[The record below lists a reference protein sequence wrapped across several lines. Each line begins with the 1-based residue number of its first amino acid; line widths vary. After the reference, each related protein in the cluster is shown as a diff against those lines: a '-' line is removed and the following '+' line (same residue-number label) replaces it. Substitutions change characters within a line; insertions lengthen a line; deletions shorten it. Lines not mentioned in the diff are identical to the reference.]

1 MHSNA
6 FSVVA
11 STLTILNVLSP
22 TNAAPLDGVFAV
34 AASAGSESAPV
45 QSNPNAKPGFSYG
58 FAHTAPLASFGAP
71 HHGHRQ
77 GTNDADAEGYLATQ
91 YHTQSNVGDA
101 AFGYA
106 HPGQAHASI
115 RDANGGV
122 TGYGFAHTAPLAS
135 FGAPHHGHRQGTN
148 DADAEGYLATQYH
161 TQSNVG
167 DAAFGYAHP
176 GQAHASIRD
185 ANGGVTGSYSY
196 ISPEGH
202 PIHVLYVADA
212 AGFRVISNA
221 LPDANGDIPL
231 HAQATA
237 VVMFFVAFTFG
248 VLSSCTPTSVGSSV
262 RQSESLV
269 LGGVVFNY

>member
-1 MHSNA
+1 MTREPWDAKARVSLDKPDPGLDPNA

-11 STLTILNVLSP
+11 STLTILTVLSP

-45 QSNPNAKPGFSYG
+45 QSNPNAKPGFS
-58 FAHTAPLASFGAP
+58 
-71 HHGHRQ
+71 
-77 GTNDADAEGYLATQ
+77 
-91 YHTQSNVGDA
+91 
-101 AFGYA
+101 
-106 HPGQAHASI
+106 
-115 RDANGGV
+115 
-122 TGYGFAHTAPLAS
+122 YGFAHTAPLAS

-231 HAQATA
+231 HAQAALPTPVQETPEVQA
-237 VVMFFVAFTFG
+237 AREEHMRLFAAIK
-248 VLSSCTPTSVGSSV
+248 SS
-262 RQSESLV
+262 RQPQQS
-269 LGGVVFNY
+269 